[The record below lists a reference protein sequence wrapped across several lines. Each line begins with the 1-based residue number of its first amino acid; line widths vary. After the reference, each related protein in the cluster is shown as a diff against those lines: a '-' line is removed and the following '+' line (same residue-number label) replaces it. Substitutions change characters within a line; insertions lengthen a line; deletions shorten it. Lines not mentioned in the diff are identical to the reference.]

1 VTQPPQPAHPQS
13 PHGQTASVTAATVR
27 LSVTGT
33 HIVIA
38 WFLTAATFG
47 YLLPWAVAATRRKSN
62 AKAIGVLTA
71 LTGWTGVGWF
81 VALVMACWA
90 EPAPVTVYY
99 ARPAYAPTPVPALA
113 APQGWYPDAAGQLQY
128 WDGRAWAPPP
138 PG

>member
-1 VTQPPQPAHPQS
+1 MTQPPQPIQPSS
-13 PHGQTASVTAATVR
+13 PPGQGASVTTATVR
-27 LSVTGT
+27 VSVSGAQV
-33 HIVIA
+33 VIA

-47 YLLPWAVAATRRKSN
+47 YLLPWAIAATRHKSN
-62 AKAIGVLTA
+62 AKAIAVLTA
-71 LTGWTGVGWF
+71 FTGWTGVGWF

-99 ARPAYAPTPVPALA
+99 AQPAYAPTPVPALA
-113 APQGWYPDAAGQLQY
+113 APPGWYPDTTGRLQY

>member
-1 VTQPPQPAHPQS
+1 MTQPPLPVHLPS
-13 PHGQTASVTAATVR
+13 PHGQTPSVATTTVR
-27 LSVTGT
+27 VPVGCA

-47 YLLPWAVAATRRKSN
+47 YLLPWAVAATRHRSN
-62 AKAIGVLTA
+62 AKAIALLTA

-99 ARPAYAPTPVPALA
+99 AQPAYAPTPVPALA
-113 APQGWYPDAAGQLQY
+113 APPGWYPDTTGRLQY
-128 WDGRAWAPPP
+128 WDGRVWAPPP

>member
-1 VTQPPQPAHPQS
+1 MTQPLPIHPQS
-13 PHGQTASVTAATVR
+13 PRSQTASVTAATVR
-27 LSVTGT
+27 VSAGGT
-33 HIVIA
+33 HSVIA

-47 YLLPWAVAATRRKSN
+47 YLLPWAAEATRRKSN

-99 ARPAYAPTPVPALA
+99 AQPAYAPTPVPALA
-113 APQGWYPDAAGQLQY
+113 APPGWYPDAAGASQY

-138 PG
+138 PA